1 MPKQG
6 RGFTLAH
13 LANRNVI
20 KNSISYTGV
29 GLYRTIYD
37 GYFADNVNWFSTATI
52 TSSDAITSL
61 DDNDVPSTTSYQI
74 LGYFKPVTSDE
85 YTLYLSTDDA
95 GYLWIGNNA
104 ITGFTTENASIN
116 VGGEHGTQENNTTIG
131 LIAGVYYPIRI
142 QNGNNGGPGTAAFNY
157 STPTIPKTN
166 VLTGLI
172 SYNTATNGF

>member
-13 LANRNVI
+13 LANSYVVR
-20 KNSISYTGV
+20 KGISYTGV
-29 GLYRTIYD
+29 GLYRTIYS
-37 GYFADNVNWFSTATI
+37 GYFADNVNWFSTAI
-52 TSSDAITSL
+52 KTSSAAITSL
-61 DDNDVPSTTSYQI
+61 NDSNVPSTTSYQI
-74 LGYFKPVTSDE
+74 LGYFKPATSEE

-104 ITGFTTENASIN
+104 ISGFTTENASIN
-116 VGGEHGTQENNTTIG
+116 LGSEHGTQENSTT
-131 LIAGVYYPIRI
+131 LRLVAGVYYPIRI
-142 QNGNNGGPGTAAFNY
+142 QNGNNGGPGTAALNY

-172 SYNTATNGF
+172 SYNTTTNGF